1 MRKRLERLLEAGLV
15 SVPVLRGDRAFFE
28 RRRGDQQHPVLLVR
42 EADKYQLDLSRAHQA
57 DDIDA
62 ANAIDLIG
70 SRDGLLFR
78 RYEGIR
84 EGALDA
90 RANLRINP
98 IYRRISND
106 GAMRLEREFPSEY
119 FRQEYP
125 LSEKYLPP
133 SVVIDGLSAE
143 ADLPRFVEE
152 RPEFV
157 RHLMDNFVILPLPER
172 YL

>member
-1 MRKRLERLLEAGLV
+1 AGDV
-15 SVPVLRGDRAFFE
+15 HTD
-28 RRRGDQQHPVLLVR
+28 
-42 EADKYQLDLSRAHQA
+42 
-57 DDIDA
+57 
-62 ANAIDLIG
+62 NAIDLIG
-70 SRDGLLFR
+70 RRDGLLFR

-98 IYRRISND
+98 IYRRIPDD

-133 SVVIDGLSAE
+133 SVVIDGLSAD

-152 RPEFV
+152 RSEVV
-157 RHLMDNFVILPLPER
+157 RHLMANFVMRPIRHRSL
-172 YL
+172 